1 MSKKQPTYTTEFKR
15 KIVELRESGKSMAA
29 IQREY
34 GMSKAT
40 ISNWEKQHKT
50 SGSFKAADNL
60 SEEEKEL
67 RSLRKENK
75 KLRME
80 VDILKQ
86 AALILGRN
94 GE

>member
-1 MSKKQPTYTTEFKR
+1 MTKKQPTYTEDFKR
-15 KIVELRESGKSMAA
+15 KIAELRESGKSIHE

-34 GMSKAT
+34 GMAKAT
-40 ISNWEKQHKT
+40 ICKWQEQYRT

-67 RSLRKENK
+67 RRLRKENK
-75 KLRME
+75 QLRME

-86 AALILGRN
+86 AALIMGRN
-94 GE
+94 AE

>member
-1 MSKKQPTYTTEFKR
+1 MNKKQPTYTTEFKR
-15 KIVELRESGKSMAA
+15 KIAELRENGKSINE

-34 GMSKAT
+34 GMAKAT
-40 ISNWEKQHKT
+40 ICNWHTQYKT

-60 SEEEKEL
+60 SEADKEL
-67 RSLRKENK
+67 RHLRKENK

-94 GE
+94 AE